1 MTKQII
7 AIALLVFSTLQL
19 VAQETVE
26 NKRWYEMKQINP
38 NLKETSSI
46 HIFDDPKKVYQL
58 ELKKNKPF
66 NGYEI
71 STERLLNELNFVNYY
86 KDGERL
92 SQYAI
97 DYLQMEDQAMPIR
110 YTLKTTFEKGK
121 VVDGYVYNELPHGV
135 LLIDQYKNGTLSG
148 FSIDLFAT
156 HYFNRLNFQLNKEIF
171 SIHNLQSNNELR
183 VYKKEGLLQ
192 ADFYKAGQKVAASKK
207 RFQKLEHIQASSTMV
222 YYINEAGDLGQFYCI
237 ASEPV
242 DLGTVEDDF
251 LNYIFAQ
258 FSFDFVGDMEEV
270 LKVSRAA
277 VRNFGGMKKN
287 DLALLF
293 HSFVF
298 PFPEENSLGFLRYNA
313 DTQPWEG
320 TLIKPLDSGKYEA
333 TVYESGKVQSTK
345 VVDNLEEF
353 RTAE

>member
-1 MTKQII
+1 MY
-7 AIALLVFSTLQL
+7 
-19 VAQETVE
+19 
-26 NKRWYEMKQINP
+26 R
-38 NLKETSSI
+38 
-46 HIFDDPKKVYQL
+46 L
-58 ELKKNKPF
+58 ELKNNTPF

-86 KDGERL
+86 KNGERL
-92 SQYAI
+92 TQYAI
-97 DYLQMEDQAMPIR
+97 DYLQMKDQAMPIR

-121 VVDGYVYNELPHGV
+121 VVDGYVYNELPHGI

-148 FSIDLFAT
+148 FSIDLFAM
-156 HYFNRLNFQLNKEIF
+156 HYFNRLNFQLNNDIF
-171 SIHNLQSNNELR
+171 SIHNLQSNNEVR
-183 VYKKEGLLQ
+183 IYKKEGLLQ
-192 ADFYKAGQKVAASKK
+192 ADFYQADKKAATSKK
-207 RFQKLEHIQASSTMV
+207 RIQKLEHIQANSTTI
-222 YYINEAGDLGQFYCI
+222 YYINEAGSLSEFYCI

-258 FSFDFVGDMEEV
+258 FSFDYAGNMEEV

-298 PFPEENSLGFLRYNA
+298 PFPAEKSLGFLRYDA
-313 DTQPWEG
+313 KTQPWEG
-320 TLIKPLDSGKYEA
+320 TFIKPLDSGKYEA
-333 TVYESGKVQSTK
+333 TVYENGKVQSTK

-353 RTAE
+353 RIAE